1 METVV
6 IALGGNAVLQPGQRG
21 TFEEQLANVATTA
34 RAIRLVLEDGYSVV
48 VTHGNGPQVGNIMLQ
63 NEEARGVVPPF
74 PLDACGAESQGLLGY
89 MLVRSLISE
98 LRTHGLERAV
108 VALMTM
114 TVVSPEDP
122 AFQNP
127 TKPIGPFYSQARAI
141 ELIVQRGYEMRE
153 DSGRGWR
160 RVVPSPDPLEIVEA
174 ATIRRL
180 VEEGVVVVASGGGGI
195 PVVRTSDGGIA
206 GVEAVIDKDLAA
218 HRLAE
223 VVDADVLLILTDV
236 EAAALNY
243 GTPAQKAL
251 VGRVPYG
258 EMLRYQ
264 REGHFRAG
272 SMGPKV
278 EAALRFVGSCRGR
291 KARRAVIASLYRA
304 REALRGEAGTCIVGD
319 EV

>member
-21 TFEEQLANVATTA
+21 TFEEQLANAAVAA
-34 RAIRLVLEDGYSVV
+34 RAIRYILEDGYRVI
-48 VTHGNGPQVGNIMLQ
+48 VTHGNGPQVGNILLQ
-63 NEEARGVVPPF
+63 NEEAKAIVPPL

-89 MLVRSLISE
+89 MLVRSLLSE
-98 LRTHGLERAV
+98 LRTHGVEREV
-108 VALMTM
+108 VALVSM
-114 TVVSPEDP
+114 TVVSPDDP

-127 TKPIGPFYSQARAI
+127 TKPIGPFYAKPRAMQLMA
-141 ELIVQRGYEMRE
+141 ERGYQMRE

-160 RVVPSPDPLEIVEA
+160 RVVASPEPLEIVGA
-174 ATIRRL
+174 TTIRRL
-180 VEEGVVVVASGGGGI
+180 VEAGVVVIASGGGGI
-195 PVVRTSDGGIA
+195 PVVRTSDGAIA

-236 EAAALNY
+236 QAAALNY
-243 GTPAQKAL
+243 GTPAQKDL
-251 VGRVPYG
+251 VGRVPYAK
-258 EMLRYQ
+258 MLQYH
-264 REGHFRAG
+264 REGHFGAG

-278 EAALRFVGSCRGR
+278 EAALRFVGSASGR
-291 KARRAVIASLYRA
+291 KARRAVIASLNVA
-304 REALRGEAGTCIVGD
+304 REALRGEAGTCIVAD